1 MPETSSALKS
11 ATLIALVLITSC
23 TAASPLES
31 SVIARA
37 RLDPQTAPEYFMS
50 RIEAGATPAE
60 QAIYMYG
67 TGLAHEKTGHIR
79 EAIDDYICADLL
91 GEPRAKLALNRL
103 RPLKKTD

>member
-1 MPETSSALKS
+1 MPKTSSALKS
-11 ATLIALVLITSC
+11 ASLIALVLIAGC
-23 TAASPLES
+23 TAANPLES
-31 SVIARA
+31 NVIARA
-37 RLDPQTAPEYFMS
+37 HLDPQAAPEYFMS

-67 TGLAHEKTGHIR
+67 TGLAHEKTGHFR
-79 EAIDDYICADLL
+79 QAIDDYICADLL

>member
-1 MPETSSALKS
+1 MPKTSTALKS
-11 ATLIALVLITSC
+11 TALIALALIAGC

-31 SVIARA
+31 NVIARA
-37 RLDPQTAPEYFMS
+37 RLDPQTAPEYFMR

-67 TGLAHEKTGHIR
+67 SGLAHEKTGHIR

-91 GEPRAKLALNRL
+91 GEPRAKLALKRL
-103 RPLKKTD
+103 RPLKNTD